1 MEQID
6 KLFIATKAFIVN
18 NGKVL
23 VLREST
29 QYSDGSNAG
38 RFDVPGGRLKPGEHF
53 EEALKREV
61 KEETGLEVTIGKP
74 VYVGEWRPTV
84 KGEHW
89 QIVGVFFLC
98 ESAATDVTLSEDHV
112 EALWIHPGEASTI
125 NIIDNLKQAFEA
137 LQKAL

>member
-84 KGEHW
+84 KGERW

-98 ESAATDVTLSEDHV
+98 ESVATDVTLSEDHV

>member
-29 QYSDGSNAG
+29 QYSDGGNAG
-38 RFDVPGGRLKPGEHF
+38 RFDVPGGRLNPGEHF
-53 EEALKREV
+53 EEVLKREV

-84 KGEHW
+84 KKGGTGKLWEYSS
-89 QIVGVFFLC
+89 C
-98 ESAATDVTLSEDHV
+98 ADLSQPKSHSV
-112 EALWIHPGEASTI
+112 KITPKRFGLILG
-125 NIIDNLKQAFEA
+125 KQ
-137 LQKAL
+137 QQSISSKT